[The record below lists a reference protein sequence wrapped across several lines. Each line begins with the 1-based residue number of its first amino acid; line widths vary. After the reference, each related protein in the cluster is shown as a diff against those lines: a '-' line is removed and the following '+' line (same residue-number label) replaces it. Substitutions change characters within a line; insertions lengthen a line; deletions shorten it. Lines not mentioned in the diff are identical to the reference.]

1 MADRAGLRQGRQSGR
16 FPAVTDVIPFVRDER
31 GREDRIWAVVA
42 EAGRTSRIADI
53 HPSRDAALADRAW
66 REQQVRAYAHFLRS
80 VRQPI
85 PRYSVAPIRRADLP
99 RSWTPLPALG
109 FLRGRFI

>member
-1 MADRAGLRQGRQSGR
+1 MSEIVPFRVPGGRDD
-16 FPAVTDVIPFVRDER
+16 TL
-31 GREDRIWAVVA
+31 WAVIA
-42 EAGRTSRIADI
+42 EAGRVSRVADI
-53 HPSRDAALADRAW
+53 FAGRDAALADRAW

-80 VRQPI
+80 VRQPV

-109 FLRGRFI
+109 FLRGQVI